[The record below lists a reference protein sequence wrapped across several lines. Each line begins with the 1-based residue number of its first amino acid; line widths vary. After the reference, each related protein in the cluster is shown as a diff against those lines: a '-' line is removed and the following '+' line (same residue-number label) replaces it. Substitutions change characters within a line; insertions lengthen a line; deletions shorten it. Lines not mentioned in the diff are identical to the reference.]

1 MWGLRVGS
9 VESVT
14 KARWRRL
21 ADRGLSSGP
30 MSWTGHALTRRQVRV
45 LAYHAI
51 DDPDGFARQLEVL
64 AHRYHPISLADLDA
78 ARTGAAALPERAVLL
93 TFDDG
98 YRSVLTEAAPL
109 LLRYRIPAVAFVV
122 AGLLDSREPLWW
134 DEAAALAMQGGQTRT
149 VTWADSAELV
159 RRLKQV
165 PDERRLEALE
175 DLRQSAAGPSPN
187 GRHVTRAELAEL
199 RAHGFTIANHSLTHA
214 CLPNCTT
221 SKIAREIEQAH
232 LALTDA
238 LGAPPTA
245 FAYPNGDA
253 DGRCR
258 QVLMRLG
265 YRMAF
270 LFDHRVT
277 RYRDQD
283 PLGLSRLRVSTRAE
297 PARFDAILAGTHS
310 MVHHARGRR

>member
-1 MWGLRVGS
+1 
-9 VESVT
+9 
-14 KARWRRL
+14 
-21 ADRGLSSGP
+21 
-30 MSWTGHALTRRQVRV
+30 MSWTGHALNRRQVRV

-51 DDPDGFARQLEVL
+51 DDPEGFARQVEIL
-64 AHRYHPISLADLDA
+64 AHRYHPISIADLDA
-78 ARTGAAALPERAVLL
+78 ARTGGAAPPERAVLV

-109 LLRYRIPAVAFVV
+109 LSSYRIPAVAFVV
-122 AGLLDSREPLWW
+122 AGLLDSCEPLWW
-134 DEAAALAMQGGQTRT
+134 DEAAALARQGGQTRT
-149 VTWADSAELV
+149 VNWANPAELV

-165 PDERRLEALE
+165 PDERRLEALQ
-175 DLRQSAAGPSPN
+175 DLRGSASGPSPE
-187 GRHVTRAELAEL
+187 GRHLTRAELGEL
-199 RAHGFTIANHSLTHA
+199 RAHGFTIGNHSLTHA

-221 SKIAREIEQAH
+221 IKISHEIERAH
-232 LALTDA
+232 ATLTEA
-238 LGAPPTA
+238 LGEPPTA

-253 DGRCR
+253 DVRCR
-258 QVLMRLG
+258 QVLKRLG

-277 RYRDQD
+277 RYRDQQ
-283 PLGLSRLRVSTRAE
+283 PLGLSRLRVSTNAE

>member
-9 VESVT
+9 VESAT
-14 KARWRRL
+14 KARFRRL

-51 DDPDGFARQLEVL
+51 DDPEGFARQVEVL

-78 ARTGAAALPERAVLL
+78 ARTGAAALPDRAVLV

-109 LLRYRIPAVAFVV
+109 LRSYRIPAVAFVV
-122 AGLLDSREPLWW
+122 AGLLDSQKPFWW
-134 DEAAALAMQGGQTRT
+134 DEAAALARQGGRTRT
-149 VTWADSAELV
+149 MTWTDPVELV
-159 RRLKQV
+159 RRLKEV
-165 PDERRLEALE
+165 PDERRLEALA
-175 DLRQSAAGPSPN
+175 DLRSSASGPSPE
-187 GRHVTRAELAEL
+187 GRHVTRAELGEL
-199 RAHGFTIANHSLTHA
+199 RAHGFTIGNHSLTHA
-214 CLPNCTT
+214 CLPKCTA
-221 SKIAREIEQAH
+221 SKIAQEIEEAH
-232 LALTDA
+232 ATLTDA
-238 LGAPPTA
+238 LGESPKT

-258 QVLMRLG
+258 QVLKRLG
-265 YRMAF
+265 YRVAF
-270 LFDHRVT
+270 LFDHRIT
-277 RYRDQD
+277 RYRDQH
-283 PLGLSRLRVSTRAE
+283 PLALSRLRVSTHAE